1 MTLCQD
7 SARLTRKL
15 KERWEEEGRGF
26 EGETGNKERQT
37 VDPQNRLNCFNGWMG
52 VDDVYGM
59 AFRQIT

>member
-1 MTLCQD
+1 
-7 SARLTRKL
+7 LTRKL

-26 EGETGNKERQT
+26 QGETGNKERQT